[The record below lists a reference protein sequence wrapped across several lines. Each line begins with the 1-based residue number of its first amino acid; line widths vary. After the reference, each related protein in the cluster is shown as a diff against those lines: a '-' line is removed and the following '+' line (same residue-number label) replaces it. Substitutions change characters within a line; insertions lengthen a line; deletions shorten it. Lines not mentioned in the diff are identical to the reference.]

1 MAALRSTS
9 FLQSELDQARQAIEA
24 ELDAPSLS
32 PLVATALRQT
42 VLRSILKDREKAC
55 TCMTGLLLGNKEAAA
70 ARLELNTA
78 QASQKELL
86 KRCHDALAFAP
97 LVSQLEFYARDR
109 NLQGDCTSYCLDLGN
124 KSWVRIKTTQTHFAL
139 PRSSP
144 LFQHF
149 DGCTLEVT
157 RTLALADL
165 KPDMTGSA
173 LYRLFQPVEATLV
186 GASLAWQELQVVV
199 EVGSSEGGLYGVD
212 VGGGGGGGG
221 AFRLA
226 CYGYRTFYPKH
237 AYEECE
243 GLVKTWAATLPPSTQ
258 RHARRHV
265 VGMSVPVP
273 HPLLVADRS
282 GPLEVMVSI
291 VS

>member
-1 MAALRSTS
+1 MAMLRSTS
-9 FLQSELDQARQAIEA
+9 FRQQELDQARQVIEA
-24 ELDAPSLS
+24 RLDATTLC
-32 PLVATALRQT
+32 PLVATALRET
-42 VLRSILKDREKAC
+42 VLRSILKDREKAR
-55 TCMTGLLLGNKEAAA
+55 TCMTGLLLGNGEAAA
-70 ARLELNTA
+70 TRLEQLHTS
-78 QASQKELL
+78 QLSQKELL

-97 LVSQLEFYARDR
+97 LVSQLENYARDR
-109 NLQGDCTSYCLDLGN
+109 NLPIDCTSYCLDLGN

-157 RTLALADL
+157 RTIALADL

-186 GASLAWQELQVVV
+186 RTSLAGAGRKELQVVL
-199 EVGSSEGGLYGVD
+199 EVGSSEG
-212 VGGGGGGGG
+212 GGGGGGGG

-226 CYGYRTFYPKH
+226 CYGFKTYYPKH
-237 AYEECE
+237 AYQECE
-243 GLVKTWAATLPPSTQ
+243 GLVKMWACTLPPVTQ
-258 RHARRHV
+258 RPARRHV
-265 VGMSVPVP
+265 LGVSVPVP
-273 HPLLVADRS
+273 HPLLVSDRS

-291 VS
+291 AS